1 MNNDQPIVIV
11 TEPLAPG
18 PLSWLGEQARVI
30 ESSPGDEL
38 FEANI
43 AKADAMIVRTYTTI
57 DETLLKK
64 APNIKVVGRAGVALD
79 NFDLPA
85 CKARGVA
92 VVHAA
97 GSNASAVAEYVFAV
111 LFDILRPRVFLDHP
125 LDAAAWNAARA
136 DLIAPRQL
144 DGMTLGVFGMGRIGK
159 RVARIGTAVGM
170 RVIYSDLCVIPEIER
185 WGGDPVSVD
194 ALLADADVLTIHTDD
209 RPANRCLMDAAKF
222 AKCKPD
228 VIFLSCARGLIVDAG
243 ALAGF
248 LKSNPNATA
257 ICDVHDPE
265 PFGED
270 YPLLGLP
277 NAHLAPHIA
286 AATQFA
292 KTNMSWVV
300 RDVMRVLNGEEPEH
314 PAPMPK

>member
-1 MNNDQPIVIV
+1 MKNDPPLILV
-11 TEPLAPG
+11 TEPLAAE
-18 PLSWLGEQARVI
+18 PLAWLGERARVI
-30 ESSPGDEL
+30 EASPGDDG
-38 FEANI
+38 FESNI
-43 AKADAMIVRTYTTI
+43 GKADAMIVRTYTSI
-57 DETLLKK
+57 DDALLAK
-64 APNIKVVGRAGVALD
+64 ARNIKVIGRAGVALD

-85 CKARGVA
+85 CKAHDVA

-97 GSNASAVAEYVFAV
+97 GSNASAVAEYIFAV
-111 LFDILRPRVFLDHP
+111 LFDVLRPRVFLDRA
-125 LDAAAWNAARA
+125 LDAAGWNAARA
-136 DLIAPRQL
+136 DLIVPRQL

-159 RVARIGTAVGM
+159 RVARIGTAMGM
-170 RVIYSDLCVIPEIER
+170 RVIYNDLEVIPEIER
-185 WGGDPVSVD
+185 WGGDPVSAD
-194 ALLADADVLTIHTDD
+194 ALLADADVLTVHTDD
-209 RPANRCLMDAAKF
+209 RPGNRHLMDAEKF
-222 AKCKPD
+222 ARCKPD

-248 LKSNPNATA
+248 LQANPAATA

-270 YPLLGLP
+270 YPLLGLA

-300 RDVMRVLNGEEPEH
+300 RDVMRVLNGEKPEH
-314 PAPMPK
+314 PAPEPA